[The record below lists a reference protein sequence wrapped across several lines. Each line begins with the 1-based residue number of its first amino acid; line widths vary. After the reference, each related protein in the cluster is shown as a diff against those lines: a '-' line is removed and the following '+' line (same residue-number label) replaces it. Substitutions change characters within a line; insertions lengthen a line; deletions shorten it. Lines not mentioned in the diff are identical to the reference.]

1 MRRTG
6 SVEWTLVSDGSFR
19 LDGGAMFGVVP
30 KPLWEKKSAPDS
42 RNRIRLG
49 LHPLLVRSG
58 GRTIL
63 VDCGAGR
70 KETGR
75 FPEIFAI
82 GDETDVVKSLAA
94 HGVAPADVDTVVY
107 THLHFDHAG
116 GGTRREGDGSIVPVF
131 PKARHVVQRAE
142 LQDAEHPTERSRASY
157 FPDNWEPVRAA
168 GLLDVV
174 EGETELAPGVRT
186 FLMKGHVRSLTGI
199 VIESGDEKIVYPSDN
214 MPTSAHV
221 PVPWVMAYDL
231 YPLDTVAFKERFLP
245 QAIDEEWTVV
255 FEHDPAVGAA
265 RIRRDGDR
273 LALEEVLPAP
283 GAGAPV
289 SDAR

>member
-1 MRRTG
+1 MMRTG
-6 SVEWTLVSDGSFR
+6 SVDWTLVSDGTFR

-30 KPLWEKKSAPDS
+30 KPLWELRAPADD
-42 RNRIRLG
+42 RNRILLG

-58 GRTIL
+58 GKTIL
-63 VDCGAGR
+63 VDCGIGR

-75 FPEIFAI
+75 FPDIF
-82 GDETDVVKSLAA
+82 GVGGETDIVRSLAE
-94 HGVAPADVDTVVY
+94 HGVAPEDVDVLVY

-116 GGTRREGDGSIVPVF
+116 GGTRRDGDGRIVPVF
-131 PKARHVVQRAE
+131 PNARHVVQRSE
-142 LQDAEHPTERSRASY
+142 LHDAENATERSRASY
-157 FPDNWEPVRAA
+157 LPENWEPVREA

-199 VIESGDEKIVYPSDN
+199 VIESGGETVVYPSDN

-221 PVPWVMAYDL
+221 PGPWVMAYDL
-231 YPLDTVAFKERFLP
+231 YPLDTLAFKEQFLP

-255 FEHDPAVGAA
+255 FEHDPRVGAVK
-265 RIRRDGDR
+265 IRREGKRFD
-273 LALEEVLPAP
+273 LETVLPAP
-283 GAGAPV
+283 AP
-289 SDAR
+289 AAAEPR